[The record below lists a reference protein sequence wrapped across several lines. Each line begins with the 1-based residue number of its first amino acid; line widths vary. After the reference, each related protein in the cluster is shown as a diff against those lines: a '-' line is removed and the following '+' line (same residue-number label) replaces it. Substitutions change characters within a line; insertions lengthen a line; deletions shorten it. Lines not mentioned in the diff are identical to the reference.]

1 MKRRRILFFLL
12 VLFILLMVS
21 PVFSQTKNQNVN
33 PGFTINVK
41 SGDNWSLPVKIMV
54 LLTFLSLLPT
64 LFIIL
69 TSFTRIAIT
78 FYFLKQALGA
88 REMPPNQVLV
98 GLALFL
104 TIFIMTP
111 TFNAIYNQAI
121 VPYEK
126 GKINE
131 VQAIEKASIPLK
143 HFMLR
148 QTREKDL
155 KYIIELSKSKYPKRR
170 EDVSM
175 TTLIPAFIL
184 SEIKT
189 GFEIG
194 FLIYIPFLIIDVV
207 VASILVSLGMI
218 FLPPVMVSLPFKI
231 ILFILA
237 DGWTLL
243 VGALIKSFGG

>member
-1 MKRRRILFFLL
+1 MRRRKLFLILIFI
-12 VLFILLMVS
+12 ILLIA
-21 PVFSQTKNQNVN
+21 PIFSQTKNQNNN
-33 PGFTINVK
+33 PSFTINVK

-78 FYFLKQALGA
+78 FYFVKQALGA

-121 VPYEK
+121 IPYEK

-131 VQAIEKASIPLK
+131 IQAIQKASVPLK
-143 HFMLR
+143 QFMLR

-155 KYIIELSKSKYPKRR
+155 KYIIELSRSKYPQNR

>member
-1 MKRRRILFFLL
+1 MIL
-12 VLFILLMVS
+12 ILSVNMWAS
-21 PVFSQTKNQNVN
+21 PPSNNRSL
-33 PGFTINVK
+33 TINF
-41 SGDNWSLPVKIMV
+41 SGSSSWSLPVKIAV

-64 LFIIL
+64 LFVIL
-69 TSFTRIAIT
+69 TSFTRILIT

-88 REMPPNQVLV
+88 REMPPSQVII
-98 GLALFL
+98 GLSLFL

-111 TFNAIYNQAI
+111 TFNSIYSQAI
-121 VPYEK
+121 VPYEN

-131 VQAIEKASIPLK
+131 MQAVQKASIPLK

-148 QTREKDL
+148 QTRENDL
-155 KYIIELSKSKYPKRR
+155 KFIISLSKSPSPKNR

-175 TTLIPAFIL
+175 TTLVPAFIL

-194 FLIYIPFLIIDVV
+194 FLLYIPFLIIDVV

-231 ILFILA
+231 ILFIMA

-243 VGALIKSFGG
+243 VGALVKSFGG

>member
-1 MKRRRILFFLL
+1 MRKQKII
-12 VLFILLMVS
+12 FILIILILLLS
-21 PVFSQTKNQNVN
+21 ANIWAAPPSNN
-33 PGFTINVK
+33 PSFTINVK
-41 SGDNWSLPVKIMV
+41 GVNSWSLPVKIAV

-64 LFIIL
+64 LFVIL
-69 TSFTRIAIT
+69 TSFTRILIT

-88 REMPPNQVLV
+88 REMPPSQVIV
-98 GLALFL
+98 GLSLFL
-104 TIFIMTP
+104 TVFIMTP
-111 TFNAIYNQAI
+111 TFNNIYSSAI

-126 GKINE
+126 GRINE
-131 VQAIEKASIPLK
+131 MQAVQKASIPLK
-143 HFMLR
+143 TYMLK

-155 KYIIELSKSKYPKRR
+155 KFIISLSKSSPPKNR
-170 EDVSM
+170 EAVQM
-175 TTLIPAFIL
+175 TTLIPAYIL

-194 FLIYIPFLIIDVV
+194 FLLYIPFLIIDVV

-231 ILFILA
+231 ILFIMA

-243 VGALIKSFGG
+243 VGALVKSFGG

>member
-1 MKRRRILFFLL
+1 MKRKHKILF
-12 VLFILLMVS
+12 LFMILILSVNMWAS
-21 PVFSQTKNQNVN
+21 PPSNNRSL
-33 PGFTINVK
+33 TINF
-41 SGDNWSLPVKIMV
+41 SGSSSWSLPVKIAV

-64 LFIIL
+64 LFVIL
-69 TSFTRIAIT
+69 TSFTRILIT

-88 REMPPNQVLV
+88 REMPPSQVII
-98 GLALFL
+98 GLSLFL

-111 TFNAIYNQAI
+111 TFNSIYSQAI
-121 VPYEK
+121 VPYEN

-131 VQAIEKASIPLK
+131 MQAVQKASIPLK

-148 QTREKDL
+148 QTRENDL
-155 KYIIELSKSKYPKRR
+155 KFIISLSKSPSPKNR

-175 TTLIPAFIL
+175 TTLVPAFIL

-194 FLIYIPFLIIDVV
+194 FLLYIPFLIIDVV

-231 ILFILA
+231 ILFIMA

-243 VGALIKSFGG
+243 VGALVKSFGG